1 MTKESNDPL
10 RKITGTISGL
20 SKSRRNR
27 DFVLS
32 QMGKDV
38 GASAVSAG
46 LADMGGAGI
55 AIATMDTSETADFV
69 EFQVNGE
76 SVRGWFWRF
85 PFQDGDAVDV
95 VAEPDGQAWT
105 AYGVRRDA
113 DALVAVY
120 PHCFEGRRSHYRS
133 TFRFWGIVVAA
144 IFIFMMCLDAVLA
157 LFKGTFSIQ
166 NQLDAYGIYAM
177 YLLPGLVL
185 VFGFLAWRG
194 GRKTEG
200 FALVAETIFKGFGWA
215 DPGGINLRE
224 ISRKKRRAG
233 DGKDYGMRYFRY

>member
-1 MTKESNDPL
+1 MTNELNGNV
-10 RKITGTISGL
+10 RKIIGTITDL

-32 QMGKDV
+32 QIGGNL

-46 LADMGGAGI
+46 LAGMGGAGI
-55 AIATMDTSETADFV
+55 AIATIDSSETADFV
-69 EFQVNGE
+69 EFSVNGE
-76 SVRGWFWRF
+76 PVRGWFWRF
-85 PFQDGDAVDV
+85 PFQDGDAVEL
-95 VAEPDGQAWT
+95 VAERDGQGWT

-120 PHCFEGRRSHYRS
+120 PHCFEGRRSHYLS

-144 IFIFMMCLDAVLA
+144 IFVFMMCLDAVLA

-166 NQLDAYGIYAM
+166 SQLSAYGIYFI
-177 YLLPGLVL
+177 YLLPGLL
-185 VFGFLAWRG
+185 AVFGFLAWRG

-200 FALVAETIFKGFGWA
+200 FAQVAEMIFKGFGWA
-215 DPGGINLRE
+215 DPAGINLRA
-224 ISRKKRRAG
+224 ISRKKRQEG
-233 DGKDYGMRYFRY
+233 DGRDYGMRYFRY